1 MSNDEDKNDD
11 IQIFNIESNNQK
23 EIITDNNKIIDNNT
37 NNTND
42 NNENNNYN
50 NLNISEN
57 NLNLDYLKAENE
69 NLFQTSGIDIEQDE
83 NNYDNINKEKDEDNT
98 PSMEMKILEEENKK
112 LKAEINNYKSK
123 NVEAKYRELLLE
135 YDTIQLQS
143 NTNILQNEELKKK
156 NEELEKESNN
166 YKNKYNSI
174 LKEQKKTKLLLEDL
188 SIKYNMNISFKDE
201 LEKQKKLI
209 DKLKSENEEIK
220 EEVEAKEKK
229 LAEEKNELNNKIL
242 SLEEELKNKE
252 KEKKEINNNTHNDT
266 IKHKKEIDSLREQ
279 LKKEQSENKKLDEK
293 NKEINNKLSSVNKE
307 YSLLKSNFEEME
319 NSLNQIKEENCL
331 FLEKN
336 DKFEK
341 DIKNLEKEKEKNN
354 NIIEENNKKNLEVI
368 AQKEKEMELMK
379 QNYGEEVNKLKKE
392 IEDFNKNINELKLKV
407 EEQNKNN
414 SKLISINK
422 ELEEKIKDNKNGEE
436 IIKERDNYKLSYEK
450 LNTKYNQNI
459 SKFQSQINNMNELFL
474 NNNNN
479 ENYNQIINDLKRQIK
494 NLSEDKNLLLT
505 QIEEIL
511 LENQELSID
520 YQNNLSKLKKHLIL
534 NEDQDNDDINGI
546 NLEEVLN
553 PNSLSDYLNKCT
565 DELIKINNEN
575 YNLKS
580 KLNNIVLK
588 ANINNKESNEYK
600 IINEKLKKTIEN
612 YSFELD
618 KKKNVLNKMN
628 TEKNQI
634 GLHSKKIENDRQ
646 YLMTAL
652 FRICKL
658 FPNSNI
664 TNLLNDIINNN
675 LSINQREK
683 INKEIL
689 KEIKNFENYV
699 KDLKESRMRMN
710 YIKKNNNINNNNIII
725 NNNSNNID
733 SINSINEVRSALD
746 KFYLNKNF

>member
-1 MSNDEDKNDD
+1 MSNNDDKNDD
-11 IQIFNIESNNQK
+11 IEIFNIESNNQK
-23 EIITDNNKIIDNNT
+23 EIITENNKIIDNNK
-37 NNTND
+37 NNLND
-42 NNENNNYN
+42 INENNNYN
-50 NLNISEN
+50 NLNSSEN
-57 NLNLDYLKAENE
+57 NLNLDYLKVENENE
-69 NLFQTSGIDIEQDE
+69 NLFQASGIDIEQDE
-83 NNYDNINKEKDEDNT
+83 NNYDNIIEKEKDENNKI
-98 PSMEMKILEEENKK
+98 KILEEENKK
-112 LKAEINNYKSK
+112 LKSEINNYKSK

-143 NTNILQNEELKKK
+143 NKNILQNEELKKK
-156 NEELEKESNN
+156 NEELEKESSN

-188 SIKYNMNISFKDE
+188 SINYNMNISFKDE
-201 LEKQKKLI
+201 LEKQKKLV
-209 DKLKSENEEIK
+209 DGLKSENEEIK
-220 EEVEAKEKK
+220 KEIEIKEKK
-229 LAEEKNELNNKIL
+229 LVEEKSVLNNKIL

-252 KEKKEINNNTHNDT
+252 KENKEINNSTHNDT
-266 IKHKKEIDSLREQ
+266 LKHKKEIDSLKEQ
-279 LKKEQSENKKLDEK
+279 LKKEQNEKKELKEK
-293 NKEINNKLSSVNKE
+293 NKEINNKLNSLNKE

-319 NSLNQIKEENCL
+319 NSLKKIKEENCL

-341 DIKNLEKEKEKNN
+341 EIKNLEKEKEKNIC
-354 NIIEENNKKNLEVI
+354 IIEENNKKNHEII

-379 QNYGEEVNKLKKE
+379 QNYDEEVNKLKKE
-392 IEDFNKNINELKLKV
+392 IEDFNKNINELKIKV
-407 EEQNKNN
+407 EKQNKSNA
-414 SKLISINK
+414 KLESINK
-422 ELEEKIKDNKNGEE
+422 ELVEKMKDNKNGEE

-479 ENYNQIINDLKRQIK
+479 ENYNQIINDLKNEIK
-494 NLSEDKNLLLT
+494 KLSEEKNLLLS

-520 YQNNLSKLKKHLIL
+520 YQNNLSKLKKNLIL
-534 NEDQDNDDINGI
+534 DDDQDNGDNFGI

-553 PNSLSDYLNKCT
+553 PNSLSDYINKCT
-565 DELIKINNEN
+565 DALIKINNEN
-575 YNLKS
+575 YNLKNEI
-580 KLNNIVLK
+580 NNIVLK

-646 YLMTAL
+646 YLMTIL
-652 FRICKL
+652 SRICKL
-658 FPNSNI
+658 FSNSNI

-699 KDLKESRMRMN
+699 KDLKDSRMRMN

>member
-1 MSNDEDKNDD
+1 MSNNEDKNDD
-11 IQIFNIESNNQK
+11 IEIFNIESNNQE
-23 EIITDNNKIIDNNT
+23 EIITDNNKIIDNNR
-37 NNTND
+37 NNLKD

-50 NLNISEN
+50 NLNSSEN
-57 NLNLDYLKAENE
+57 NLNFDYLKAVNENE
-69 NLFQTSGIDIEQDE
+69 NLYQASGIDIDQDE
-83 NNYDNINKEKDEDNT
+83 NNYDNIIKKDENNK
-98 PSMEMKILEEENKK
+98 MKKLEEENEK
-112 LKAEINNYKSK
+112 LKSEINNFKSK

-156 NEELEKESNN
+156 NEELEKESIN

-209 DKLKSENEEIK
+209 DELKTENEEIK
-220 EEVEAKEKK
+220 KEVETKEKK
-229 LAEEKNELNNKIL
+229 LVEEKNVLNNKIL

-252 KEKKEINNNTHNDT
+252 KENKEINNNTHNDT
-266 IKHKKEIDSLREQ
+266 LKHKKEIESLKDQ
-279 LKKEQSENKKLDEK
+279 LKKEQNEKKELNEK
-293 NKEINNKLSSVNKE
+293 NKEINNKLDSLNKE

-319 NSLNQIKEENCL
+319 NSLKKLKEENCQI
-331 FLEKN
+331 LEKN
-336 DKFEK
+336 EKFEK
-341 DIKNLEKEKEKNN
+341 NLKNLEKDNN
-354 NIIEENNKKNLEVI
+354 KNLEVI

-379 QNYGEEVNKLKKE
+379 QNYDEEVNKLKKE
-392 IEDFNKNINELKLKV
+392 IEDYNKDINKLKLKV
-407 EEQNKNN
+407 EEQNKDNA
-414 SKLISINK
+414 KLTSINK
-422 ELEEKIKDNKNGEE
+422 ELEEKMKNNKNGEE

-450 LNTKYNQNI
+450 LNSKYNQNI

-474 NNNNN
+474 NNINN
-479 ENYNQIINDLKRQIK
+479 ENYSLIINDLKNEIK
-494 NLSEDKNLLLT
+494 KLSEEKNLLLS

-520 YQNNLSKLKKHLIL
+520 YQNNLSKLKKNLIL
-534 NEDQDNDDINGI
+534 NDVQDNDDINGI

-575 YNLKS
+575 YNLKNE
-580 KLNNIVLK
+580 LNNIVLK

-646 YLMTAL
+646 YLMTIL
-652 FRICKL
+652 SRICKL
-658 FPNSNI
+658 FSNSNI

-699 KDLKESRMRMN
+699 KDLKDSRMRMN